1 MDIAKDNDDDKKKS
15 FWLVKNILLMA
26 FWIKPLRNND
36 VTKWDNFD
44 KIKTLS
50 EKTNDLKQD
59 LLDLTRTVS
68 LDGKQR
74 AYWEEKL
81 RLVNQPETKVYEYFS
96 NNKNEKRSD
105 KVWRLQRV
113 FFEQKN

>member
-15 FWLVKNILLMA
+15 FWLVKNILLMT

-50 EKTNDLKQD
+50 EKTNDLKKD

-74 AYWEEKL
+74 VYWEEKL

-96 NNKNEKRSD
+96 NNKNEARSD
-105 KVWRLQRV
+105 TVWRLQRV
-113 FFEQKN
+113 VFEQKN